1 VAIVLDA
8 SLLVALVSGDPR
20 ADAVSAKLA
29 GWLASGDGLHA
40 PALTPFE
47 VANGLTRLVAA
58 GAMPADRVEAAW
70 HLIQELPVTYHPL
83 RDGPLVVSLAR
94 RLERQSAYD
103 AAYLALAQELSGACW
118 TLDGRLVRNA
128 ARLGSGCRCGS
139 RRPERSSRPHR
150 LRRWVTACS
159 ARSWPGGPQPTVWS
173 RTSTRCRS

>member
-1 VAIVLDA
+1 MAVVLDA

-20 ADAVSAKLA
+20 ADAVSARLA
-29 GWLASGDGLHA
+29 GWLASDEGLHA

-58 GAMPADRVEAAW
+58 GAMPEDRVEPAW
-70 HLIQELPVTYHPL
+70 RAVQELPVTYHPL
-83 RDGPLVVSLAR
+83 RDGPSVVSLAR

-128 ARLGSGCRCGS
+128 TRLGL
-139 RRPERSSRPHR
+139 PVHLAAP
-150 LRRWVTACS
+150 A
-159 ARSWPGGPQPTVWS
+159 
-173 RTSTRCRS
+173 TSDES